1 MTIEQ
6 IIAGELSV
14 RPQQAAATLE
24 LLDSGNT
31 IPFIA
36 RYRKEVTGSLDE
48 EQIRMISERAQ
59 YLRNLEERRQEI
71 LESITSQE
79 KLTPELENQIK
90 AAVKMQELEDLYLPY
105 RPKKRTRAQIARE
118 RGLEP
123 LAELIMA
130 QSQPLMTL
138 DKLASLHVDS
148 EKGVNSVSE
157 AWAGASDIVAENIS
171 DRADIRE
178 LIRKELWK
186 GAELASTLT
195 VEETEGQDYLM
206 YKEYSEPIRQLPPHR
221 ILALNRG
228 ESKNCLKLTLNYPAD
243 SMLTKL
249 AQKLKIQPHTVW
261 NELYTNAVADS
272 YKRLLFPSL
281 ERELRNELTEKSRK
295 TGYFCL
301 CRQPA
306 AAAAAAAY
314 CRAYCFRSRSRLPH
328 RL

>member
-79 KLTPELENQIK
+79 KLTPELESQIK

-138 DKLASLHVDS
+138 DKLASLHVDP

-171 DRADIRE
+171 DRADIRDSGFVYCVSGQVNTFNPQKVSSG
-178 LIRKELWK
+178 LIVDTLAAQIYDRLLDVDPYTYRLVP
-186 GAELASTLT
+186 ELA
-195 VEETEGQDYLM
+195 
-206 YKEYSEPIRQLPPHR
+206 
-221 ILALNRG
+221 
-228 ESKNCLKLTLNYPAD
+228 ESWEVLDNGATYRF
-243 SMLTKL
+243 
-249 AQKLKIQPHTVW
+249 H
-261 NELYTNAVADS
+261 
-272 YKRLLFPSL
+272 
-281 ERELRNELTEKSRK
+281 LRRHVPGL
-295 TGYFCL
+295 
-301 CRQPA
+301 
-306 AAAAAAAY
+306 
-314 CRAYCFRSRSRLPH
+314 
-328 RL
+328 